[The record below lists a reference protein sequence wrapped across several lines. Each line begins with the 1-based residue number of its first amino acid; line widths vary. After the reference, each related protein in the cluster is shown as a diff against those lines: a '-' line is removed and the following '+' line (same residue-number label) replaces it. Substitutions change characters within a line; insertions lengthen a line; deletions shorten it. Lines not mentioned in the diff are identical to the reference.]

1 MKRIW
6 SMLLRIIRCAA
17 LLLEFSSN
25 VEKEKVCE
33 TMTVQE
39 GWGFDGDPFE
49 FIALRHQIAGIQ
61 RWFDFYCRYADEGE
75 DTGASAKVYIL
86 HDTSL
91 RIFIEVTDKELVDPT
106 AEQQVEQTTGIQSF
120 DCVQIILKTKNG

>member
-1 MKRIW
+1 MR
-6 SMLLRIIRCAA
+6 
-17 LLLEFSSN
+17 
-25 VEKEKVCE
+25 
-33 TMTVQE
+33 
-39 GWGFDGDPFE
+39 GGGFDGDPFE
-49 FIALRHQIAGIQ
+49 FIALRHQRAGIQ

-106 AEQQVEQTTGIQSF
+106 AEQQVEPT
-120 DCVQIILKTKNG
+120 NGYTVVCLGGAFFLNQKRVI